1 MLADP
6 RIAKYGDGMAP
17 IKSKVMLSCEE
28 CMYKTNYLPW
38 KIVNRRMRDHKR
50 KHHRKDHNDN
60 PVEALIADLAE
71 DTQQKTDMGKG
82 PKPIQNSD
90 LEIATSKTTGEENS
104 MKGYETR
111 PGDKLVAEVDYPNAQ
126 ILASLSTMSS
136 PSCTSEILCWSPQI
150 YDSAGGMG
158 VPRIFLL
165 LLESFYFC

>member
-60 PVEALIADLAE
+60 PMEALTVDWAE
-71 DTQQKTDMGKG
+71 DTK
-82 PKPIQNSD
+82 QNP
-90 LEIATSKTTGEENS
+90 EI
-104 MKGYETR
+104 Y
-111 PGDKLVAEVDYPNAQ
+111 LAELFTACNHLNQPN
-126 ILASLSTMSS
+126 
-136 PSCTSEILCWSPQI
+136 
-150 YDSAGGMG
+150 
-158 VPRIFLL
+158 IF
-165 LLESFYFC
+165 SYTVS